1 LLDPTARNI
10 ARRSRAVAWLSW
22 CRERRDALLATF
34 FGLASLALYAA
45 TAAPSVW
52 NMFDDNLEWQVVIPT
67 LGISHPTGYPLFT
80 LLGKLFVTIVP
91 WRDPAGRANLFSAAA
106 AAAAVAIFYLLAHEF
121 SGDRAAAGVATV
133 AFALAPTWWT
143 LSTQADVHPAH
154 GLVVALFL
162 YLLLRWDTRRR
173 SGDAPPARSAS
184 ESASASHTLNTGGSP
199 SRAGGAKQGDPNA
212 GPSTSAGAAWP
223 PPPPVGRAAPP
234 EPPKG
239 SRRPQ
244 PDAAEGPASTG
255 RGPAGSLGRS
265 SHSFSDAGLAG
276 VGLVAGIGLVHHRMF
291 VLLLPAAL
299 LFILWTDPSL
309 AWQPRRWLKPLL
321 LMVAPLPLYLYLPLR
336 GQAVTSLDGTFRP
349 TLAGTLGW
357 IMARQYDVFLSG
369 NPFNLQRDT
378 AFFVGQFRDQLGT
391 VLLLAALLGMLTA
404 WRRSPRRYT
413 LLLVATACQA
423 AFDLVYKVQNIGSF
437 LLPAY
442 LLAAVWAAAGVA
454 CVLGWLR
461 SLCLRLPERGGAAG
475 TGRPWIATAATGA
488 VVVLLLV
495 EPALGGL
502 RAYPHQDLSHA
513 WGLFDYGQDMLQ
525 NVAPNGEIVGLLGET
540 TLVRYFR
547 DVLGQRPDVQVV
559 AADAESD
566 RLAAVA
572 AALQRGQAVY
582 LTRDL
587 PGAAGRYSLRAA
599 GPLIAVGYKAQP
611 APQPAGNPI
620 GAGIALVDS
629 RMALRSTHGG
639 PVLRLT
645 LTWAA
650 AAPTS
655 DSLKVSAR
663 LLDAQGAPLAQ
674 TDQVPVHFTYPTTD
688 WVPGERVQDVY
699 DLPLPGTYEPESP
712 ADLAN
717 AARPP
722 VGPTKDMQTLPQ
734 GAQVL
739 LILYRATD
747 GTEEGRLTLPASAA
761 G

>member
-1 LLDPTARNI
+1 MLDPTARNT
-10 ARRSRAVAWLSW
+10 ARRSRAESWISW
-22 CRERRDALLATF
+22 CGERRDAFLAAF
-34 FGLASLALYAA
+34 FGLASLVLYAA

-67 LGISHPTGYPLFT
+67 LGISHPTGYPLFI

-106 AAAAVAIFYLLAHEF
+106 AAAAVAVFYLLAHEF
-121 SGDRAAAGVATV
+121 SGDRPAAGVATV

-154 GLVVALFL
+154 VLVVALFL
-162 YLLLRWDTRRR
+162 YLLLRWETRRG
-173 SGDAPPARSAS
+173 SGGLSHAR
-184 ESASASHTLNTGGSP
+184 
-199 SRAGGAKQGDPNA
+199 GAKQGNPNTESLA
-212 GPSTSAGAAWP
+212 SAGAAWP

-234 EPPKG
+234 EPPKR
-239 SRRPQ
+239 SRWPQ
-244 PDAAEGPASTG
+244 PGAAEGLASAGAG
-255 RGPAGSLGRS
+255 REPAGSPGIS
-265 SHSFSDAGLAG
+265 SHSLSDAGLAG
-276 VGLVAGIGLVHHRMF
+276 VGLVAGIGLAHHRMF

-299 LFILWTDPSL
+299 LFILWTDPIL

-321 LMVAPLPLYLYLPLR
+321 LMVAPLLLYLYLPLR
-336 GQAVTSLDGTFRP
+336 GQAVTSLDGTFHP
-349 TLAGTLGW
+349 TLSGTLGW

-369 NPFNLQRDT
+369 NPFNLQRDG
-378 AFFVGQFRDQLGT
+378 AFFVGQFRDQIGT
-391 VLLLAALLGMLTA
+391 ALLLAALLGILTA
-404 WRRSPRRYT
+404 WRRSPRRYA

-423 AFDLVYKVQNIGSF
+423 AFDIVYKVQNIGSF

-442 LLAAVWAAAGVA
+442 LLAAVWAAAGIA

-461 SLCLRLPERGGAAG
+461 ALCLRLPERKGAAG
-475 TGRPWIATAATGA
+475 RGRPRIATAVTGVA
-488 VVVLLLV
+488 VALLLV

-525 NVAPNGEIVGLLGET
+525 TVAPDGEIVGLLGET

-559 AADAESD
+559 AADAEAA

-587 PGAAGRYSLRAA
+587 PGAAGRYSLSAA

-611 APQPAGNPI
+611 ALQPAGQPI
-620 GAGIALVDS
+620 GAGIALIDS
-629 RMALRSTHGG
+629 QMALRATHGG

-650 AAPTS
+650 AASIT

-663 LLDAQGAPLAQ
+663 LLDPQGAPLAQ

-717 AARPP
+717 APKPP
-722 VGPTKDMQTLPQ
+722 AGPTKDMRGLPQ
-734 GAQVL
+734 GAGVL

-747 GTEEGRLTLPASAA
+747 GQEVGRLALPVSAA